1 MKKRPTL
8 VGLFSFG
15 GLWGKGPQWALPLL
29 AHLAGGL
36 MSRPAVS
43 GPAGAWPWHQ
53 IACQISRPQAAY
65 PCAPAA
71 RNAGKGPACG
81 ALAGGVEIAAPQG
94 RRGAAWTRPQTGAA
108 GERPACRQPRL
119 GRCKRRGA
127 GGGYAGRRGRRQSR
141 ACKASAAGGAGR
153 HGWPE
158 RRRPG
163 RRGGRPHSPHT
174 VGAGPPR
181 STCAATG
188 TGEEQSKAR
197 CKRPRRGLALLCGG
211 VPPCNG

>member
-1 MKKRPTL
+1 MWASFL
-8 VGLFSFG
+8 SVGCGARAHSGPCPYWLIW
-15 GLWGKGPQWALPLL
+15 LAVLCQGPQ
-29 AHLAGGL
+29 
-36 MSRPAVS
+36 S

-94 RRGAAWTRPQTGAA
+94 RRGAAWTRPRTGAA

-119 GRCKRRGA
+119 GRRRRRGA

-141 ACKASAAGGAGR
+141 ACKASAAGVAGR

-158 RRRPG
+158 RRRPD
-163 RRGGRPHSPHT
+163 RKS
-174 VGAGPPR
+174 V
-181 STCAATG
+181 
-188 TGEEQSKAR
+188 
-197 CKRPRRGLALLCGG
+197 
-211 VPPCNG
+211 V

>member
-1 MKKRPTL
+1 M
-8 VGLFSFG
+8 GLFSFG
-15 GLWGKGPQWALPLL
+15 GPCPREGRGIPFPYLAHAGAGGSCHSPCGLTGSPGSGTPARRRRNPAPQPPAMRAKGPSLLGPLRAALRLPPRR
-29 AHLAGGL
+29 AGGERL
-36 MSRPAVS
+36 GQ
-43 GPAGAWPWHQ
+43 GP
-53 IACQISRPQAAY
+53 R
-65 PCAPAA
+65 
-71 RNAGKGPACG
+71 
-81 ALAGGVEIAAPQG
+81 
-94 RRGAAWTRPQTGAA
+94 GAA

-119 GRCKRRGA
+119 GRRRRRGA

-181 STCAATG
+181 STYAAAG
-188 TGEEQSKAR
+188 EGEEQSKAR
-197 CKRPRRGLALLCGG
+197 RAAPQGLGLALRKGAPEQRSG
-211 VPPCNG
+211 PT

>member
-15 GLWGKGPQWALPLL
+15 GPCPREGRGIPFPYL
-29 AHLAGGL
+29 AH
-36 MSRPAVS
+36 
-43 GPAGAWPWHQ
+43 AGAGVILSQPLRLDRSPRVWH
-53 IACQISRPQAAY
+53 SRPQAAY

-94 RRGAAWTRPQTGAA
+94 RRGAAWTRPRTGAA

-119 GRCKRRGA
+119 GRRRRRGA

-141 ACKASAAGGAGR
+141 ASKASAAGGAGR

-181 STCAATG
+181 STYAAAG
-188 TGEEQSKAR
+188 EGEEQSKAR
-197 CKRPRRGLALLCGG
+197 RAAPQGLGLALRKGAPEQRSG
-211 VPPCNG
+211 PT